1 MRKFWL
7 FRSNLTAL
15 EYYHDFNDLEIFEKN
30 CHDYYM
36 LFPLW
41 LLKENF
47 FDEVIIWRLTKNP
60 KEDIIF
66 DVNGKK
72 YIQKWVTN
80 FNKTFDYPSPD
91 ISYWRGGFQEYDQ
104 VTKIKPNHF
113 GLKLYLGAGRRQFPQ
128 YGGNYD
134 AYLMEDERD
143 FNINYKCIPFYKT
156 ASPHI
161 FYPIGCRKKWDIC
174 WPSNFTQIRYK
185 GQEFFMKLI
194 SENKELQK
202 LSIIHCGNKPEVGK
216 KMAKKY
222 GLKNIEFLGPIT
234 RPTLNIILNSSK
246 FGLNLSNI
254 QDGCP
259 RVSTEVL
266 MSGTPL
272 ILRNQTRL
280 LDLYKENGVV
290 IVDETDIA
298 KHIEKTI
305 GEITEYKRQVDWAI
319 KNEISFDKICQ
330 KNIDLWQKI

>member
-47 FDEVIIWRLTKNP
+47 FDEVIIWRLTK
-60 KEDIIF
+60 KSKKDIVF

-72 YIQKWVTN
+72 YIQKWVTH

-134 AYLMEDERD
+134 ACLMEDERD
-143 FNINYKCIPFYKT
+143 FNINYKCVPFYKT

-161 FYPIGCRKKWDIC
+161 FYPIGCGKKWDIC

-222 GLKNIEFLGPIT
+222 GLKNIEFLGLVT

-254 QDGCP
+254 RDGCP

-272 ILRNQTRL
+272 ILRTQTRL
-280 LDLYKENGVV
+280 LNLYKKNGVV
-290 IVDETDIA
+290 IVDETGIVKNIKKAIKEVSD
-298 KHIEKTI
+298 
-305 GEITEYKRQVDWAI
+305 YKRQVDWAI

-330 KNIDLWQKI
+330 KNINLWQKI